1 MKMRCQ
7 QKLDLTFLILRLRN
21 RGKNGFEA
29 LDEMN
34 RSVLLDISNSAPI
47 MFEKQHFVL
56 EISILL
62 PGFAFFTT
70 GIIPVLTGIPVDVF

>member
-1 MKMRCQ
+1 M
-7 QKLDLTFLILRLRN
+7 
-21 RGKNGFEA
+21 
-29 LDEMN
+29 
-34 RSVLLDISNSAPI
+34 LLDFSNSTLN